1 MSRRSLFLPGP
12 AAALLLLLPGAVR
25 APAAVERVAVD
36 HAHVAALAEKRAAQP
51 YQPSGKDVP
60 KYFREIGYDTYR
72 RITFRPDT
80 TLWRDA
86 GLRFQLQFYHPGYL
100 YPGVRLNEFTDTH
113 AQPIPFAQSFFDYHD
128 LKIPMF
134 SRWGLEFA
142 GFKALHPLNQPDKWD
157 EVISFLG
164 ASYFRALGRNQV
176 YGASARG
183 LALDPGGATPEE
195 FPEFIEFW
203 IRKPEASDA
212 TLTVHALLD
221 GPSVAGAYTFTITP
235 GLETTVETRA
245 TLYFRHAPREPG
257 FAPLTSMFWFGENSA
272 QRFGD
277 YRPEVHDS
285 DGLLVAPDKD
295 TRLWRPLQNPAA
307 LLRSDFEAPALAGF
321 GLLQRDRAF
330 GSYAD
335 LEGRYERRPGI
346 WTEPIGTWPAGK
358 VRLVE
363 QPAQNEYQDNVTVY
377 WSPRDPPPTG
387 QAVELAWKQRWS
399 TAPSFGGPGG
409 WVGATRH
416 IVHDGAPDR
425 TRYLVDFNSGSLG
438 TLPADAAV
446 TAQVTASGGATV
458 TQQVVRNVPENSWR
472 LIVQARAKPGSPPVE
487 IRGQLLLDGKPLT
500 ETWVVHWLP

>member
-1 MSRRSLFLPGP
+1 MFRHFFPSPGV
-12 AAALLLLLPGAVR
+12 AAGLLIVAVVT
-25 APAAVERVAVD
+25 APAAVERVVVD
-36 HAHVAALAEKRAAQP
+36 HPYVADLAAKRAAQP
-51 YQPSGKDVP
+51 YQQSGKDVP
-60 KYFREIGYDTYR
+60 KYFREIDYDTYR

-80 TLWRDA
+80 TMWRQA

-100 YPGVRLNEFTDTH
+100 YAGVRLNEITDSH

-128 LKIPMF
+128 LKIPFF

-183 LALDPGGATPEE
+183 LALDPGGTLPEE
-195 FPEFIEFW
+195 FPEFIEYW
-203 IRKPEASDA
+203 IRKPDADA
-212 TLTVHALLD
+212 TVLTVHALLD

-235 GLETTVETRA
+235 GLETVVETHA
-245 TLYFRHAPREPG
+245 TLFFRHTPREPG
-257 FAPLTSMFWFGENSA
+257 YAPLTSMFWFGENS
-272 QRFGD
+272 QNRFGD

-307 LLRSDFEAPALAGF
+307 LVRSDFDAPALAGF

-330 GSYAD
+330 SSYAD

-346 WTEPIGTWPAGK
+346 WVEPVGQWPAGK
-358 VRLVE
+358 VRLIE
-363 QPAQNEYQDNVTVY
+363 LPAQNEYQDNVTAY
-377 WSPRDPPPTG
+377 WAPQETPAPGKPI
-387 QAVELAWKQRWS
+387 ELSWKERWS
-399 TAPSFGGPGG
+399 TAPTFGGPPG
-409 WVGATRH
+409 WVGATRQ
-416 IVHDGAPDR
+416 VLHDGAPDR
-425 TRYLVDFNSGSLG
+425 TRYLVDFNG
-438 TLPADAAV
+438 TSVTSAPADAAV
-446 TAQVTASGGATV
+446 TAVVTASSGATI
-458 TQQVVRNVPENSWR
+458 THQVLRNAPENSWR
-472 LIVQARAKPGSPPVE
+472 LVVQARAKPGSPPVE

-500 ETWVVHWLP
+500 ETWVTHWLP